1 MGDTQANQRKKTR
14 GEDYIAQ
21 GSILAVAVV
30 ITKIIGVVYRIPLT
44 NILGDEGNGFYGY
57 AYQVY
62 AIALM
67 LSSLSLPTAVSKL
80 VSVRMAVGQRR
91 NAFRVFLCSLIFAV
105 SVGIIISLAIFL
117 GAGAISEHM
126 MKAPFSVYA
135 LKVLS
140 PGLLIVAVMAVLR
153 GYFQDWE
160 RWFRQRYRRLSNR
173 SSMQLSVLSE
183 QASFSEWEVVR
194 ERRRE
199 KSC

>member
-91 NAFRVFLCSLIFAV
+91 NAFRVFFMFPYICCF
-105 SVGIIISLAIFL
+105 GRNYYISCD
-117 GAGAISEHM
+117 
-126 MKAPFSVYA
+126 
-135 LKVLS
+135 LS
-140 PGLLIVAVMAVLR
+140 RSRSDFGTYDESAFQCLR
-153 GYFQDWE
+153 T
-160 RWFRQRYRRLSNR
+160 
-173 SSMQLSVLSE
+173 
-183 QASFSEWEVVR
+183 
-194 ERRRE
+194 
-199 KSC
+199 